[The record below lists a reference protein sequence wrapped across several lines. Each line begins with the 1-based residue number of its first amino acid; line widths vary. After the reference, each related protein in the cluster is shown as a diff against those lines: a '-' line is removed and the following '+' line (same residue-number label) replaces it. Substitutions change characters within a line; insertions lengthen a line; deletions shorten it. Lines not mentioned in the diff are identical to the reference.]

1 MKSAA
6 LRECS
11 ARRSKRGNGRAPA
24 RRPLPWRDQRGLFRS
39 LRPPASQTATR
50 RGGSCDARRMRA
62 GRRLPATIMENGTG
76 EYCTG
81 RGRGCGHNSRYL
93 SGHSIATSLR
103 EGKPRGEFRADLI
116 VVCRHKGRY
125 TSRAGRSGCGS
136 GAATSSGL
144 PRAARLWLLHKPQ
157 PRRSLRQPPGENVC
171 DGTFGSAFSRRAAT
185 ASRRVQRA
193 SS

>member
-11 ARRSKRGNGRAPA
+11 ARQSKRGNGRAPA
-24 RRPLPWRDQRGLFRS
+24 RRPLPWRDQRGRFRS

-103 EGKPRGEFRADLI
+103 EGKPRGDFRADLI
-116 VVCRHKGRY
+116 VVCRHEGRY
-125 TSRAGRSGCGS
+125 TGCARRSGCGS

-144 PRAARLWLLHKPQ
+144 PSSKALALAQNATAQKTASASGRKCVRWHLWLGLLKACRH
-157 PRRSLRQPPGENVC
+157 SLEAGAE
-171 DGTFGSAFSRRAAT
+171 GI
-185 ASRRVQRA
+185 
-193 SS
+193 

>member
-1 MKSAA
+1 MLVECVLDVGCLQPSWKTERVNTARAVGAA
-6 LRECS
+6 VR
-11 ARRSKRGNGRAPA
+11 
-24 RRPLPWRDQRGLFRS
+24 
-39 LRPPASQTATR
+39 
-50 RGGSCDARRMRA
+50 
-62 GRRLPATIMENGTG
+62 
-76 EYCTG
+76 
-81 RGRGCGHNSRYL
+81 NSRYL

-103 EGKPRGEFRADLI
+103 EGKPRGDFGADLI
-116 VVCRHKGRY
+116 VVCRHEGRY

-144 PRAARLWLLHKPQ
+144 PRAARFWLLHKPQ
-157 PRRSLRQPPGENVC
+157 PRRSMRRSPGENVC